1 MVLDL
6 NVITSCRKHKIE
18 FVNIPGN
25 ILYTCKHL
33 RQMEINSFIMENFP
47 FESIYP
53 TTDRETGGP
62 SVAWKDGEAE
72 VRGVCV
78 CVCAHVPVMSVG
90 VCMACVY

>member
-1 MVLDL
+1 
-6 NVITSCRKHKIE
+6 
-18 FVNIPGN
+18 
-25 ILYTCKHL
+25 
-33 RQMEINSFIMENFP
+33 MEINSFIMENFP

-78 CVCAHVPVMSVG
+78 CVC
-90 VCMACVY
+90 VCTRACNVCGCVYGMCVLAELSFFMEPQSLGV